1 MKRKLTSPK
10 IEAFHHPE
18 GLQWGI
24 SPVAEAFHTSVKAAS
39 EDERTLNITDEIG
52 DRGDGR
58 GVTVNFVRGAL
69 RRMGRGDITVNIN
82 SKGGDYFAGLA
93 IFNMLREH
101 EGTVNANVIG
111 IAASAASVIAMAS
124 DTLRVAKAGFLM
136 IHNSHAI
143 AIGNRHDMQSVADL
157 LEQFDAAMAGVYAER
172 TGIDQKKIAQYMDAE
187 TFFAGE
193 KAVELKFAD
202 ELLASDYVESAE
214 PDTAAQGAMPRAGDR
229 SGTLAN
235 SLQALLSTI
244 RQ

>member
-10 IEAFHHPE
+10 FEAFQRPGRLE
-18 GLQWGI
+18 WEI
-24 SPVAEAFHTSVKAAS
+24 SPAVEALHSSVRAVS

-82 SKGGDYFAGLA
+82 SKGGDYFSGLA

-101 EGTVNANVIG
+101 DGAVNANVIG

-157 LEQFDAAMAGVYAER
+157 LEQFDGAMAGIYAER
-172 TGIDQKKIAQYMDAE
+172 TGIDQKKIAALMDAE
-187 TFFAGE
+187 TFLAGE
-193 KAVELKFAD
+193 KAVEMKFAD

-214 PDTAAQGAMPRAGDR
+214 PEKAAKGAMPRAGEL